1 MEQGGIDKGKRVRG
15 LILLAVAAALMGLW
29 LWTLR
34 TERLQRREAVA
45 IAADIERTFTPE
57 ARPAPLLVQADLV
70 NPDGSDLAFPPIEGT
85 RVFKYSGGM
94 DSVRLTLVGETKARS
109 HCFDVTYGL
118 DGPADVRTYSCPNG
132 PPLHF

>member
-15 LILLAVAAALMGLW
+15 LILLAVGAVLMGLR

-34 TERLQRREAVA
+34 TEKLQRREAVA
-45 IAADIERTFTPE
+45 IAADIERTYTPE
-57 ARPAPLLVQADLV
+57 DRPAPLLVQTQLFM
-70 NPDGSDLAFPPIEGT
+70 PDGDDVDFPPIDGT
-85 RVFKYSGGM
+85 RIFKYSGGM

-109 HCFDVTYGL
+109 HCFDVTYGV